1 MWRTSNFLID
11 EFDYTVQRN
20 DKRMQEVMHLDFY
33 TVTFYSLRTKVKKEY
48 RLLTSDSAEYYNEA
62 MFIMGLQNVFCFSYM
77 FYDTDFSELFCY
89 MNDYSVNL
97 CIMFTCLVLHFSC
110 LQTVRNGMN
119 MCKFVIFHS
128 EEFEDPAWAFLLGI
142 IVMYTNVQCEL
153 INIINALHQKK
164 LTDVITKFIA
174 FKVLVTI

>member
-1 MWRTSNFLID
+1 MSNLGDDFKAQFGHSNTVRPTVSKEQKDEELERQEMWRTSNFLID

-110 LQTVRNGMN
+110 L
-119 MCKFVIFHS
+119 
-128 EEFEDPAWAFLLGI
+128 
-142 IVMYTNVQCEL
+142 
-153 INIINALHQKK
+153 
-164 LTDVITKFIA
+164 
-174 FKVLVTI
+174 